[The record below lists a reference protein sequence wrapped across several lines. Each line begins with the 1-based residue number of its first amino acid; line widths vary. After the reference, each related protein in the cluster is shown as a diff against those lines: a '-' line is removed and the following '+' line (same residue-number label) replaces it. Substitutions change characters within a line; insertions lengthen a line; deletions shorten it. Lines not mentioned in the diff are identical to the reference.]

1 MGEIGNAEALSVIRP
16 FMGEDHDNEVRLI
29 AIQTA
34 GLLRDSAILEELK
47 SVATDEEDD
56 EIRIAAVIAIGH
68 LGDKTGLN
76 FLEPLL
82 DDEND
87 EIIEAVSAAIELLN
101 KPEEIVSTPQL
112 PIESHDLTEEPQ
124 SVIVDE
130 AGLDQ
135 LFSDLGSED
144 NQVRIK
150 ASRLLVK
157 RQPIPFERLLEC
169 LDDENPLKRAYTAE
183 TLGLI
188 GDEKAIPYLRQK
200 IKDID
205 PTVQAFI
212 GWALGNCKDPEY
224 IPIPKEKKPQVTQR
238 KSHYS
243 QGNYGHEY
251 HRYSSHNQ
259 AEQSNRNF
267 HSRSSYNNRSSQRYK
282 KQN

>member
-1 MGEIGNAEALSVIRP
+1 MLKSLSVIRP

-130 AGLDQ
+130 AGSINYSVILD
-135 LFSDLGSED
+135 LKI
-144 NQVRIK
+144 IK
-150 ASRLLVK
+150 CESKHPVYWSNSNLYLLRDYWNVWMM
-157 RQPIPFERLLEC
+157 
-169 LDDENPLKRAYTAE
+169 
-183 TLGLI
+183 
-188 GDEKAIPYLRQK
+188 K
-200 IKDID
+200 I
-205 PTVQAFI
+205 
-212 GWALGNCKDPEY
+212 L
-224 IPIPKEKKPQVTQR
+224 
-238 KSHYS
+238 
-243 QGNYGHEY
+243 
-251 HRYSSHNQ
+251 
-259 AEQSNRNF
+259 
-267 HSRSSYNNRSSQRYK
+267 
-282 KQN
+282 